1 MEFQSNSNRLNNETN
16 FGGTEMSDTM
26 KQVPLDQIDRRN
38 SSKLLQKETM
48 TSQLHNSEDEQ
59 AIFDDLF
66 MGLSGQIKQNQ
77 NFTRKSDPIYI
88 SQLDRKQSIKFS
100 SEDSG
105 SSDSVSLE
113 DFKVL
118 RFINK
123 GTFGSVFLA
132 FLPSQD

>member
-1 MEFQSNSNRLNNETN
+1 
-16 FGGTEMSDTM
+16 MSDTM